1 MATKSAQRQFLVKV
15 SGIDGYFST
24 KSGGNISSDTN
35 KHFDGGA
42 TIPDVLASPAQAEN
56 ISVSRA
62 YDVSVDPDRLATLR
76 QKVGRWRTTI
86 SVTPTDEDLI
96 ATGTPVVYPE
106 ALLVGMT
113 EPDYDSSGGDVA
125 TWELEFAIG
134 AYR

>member
-1 MATKSAQRQFLVKV
+1 MPKSAQRQFLVKV

-24 KSGGNISSDTN
+24 KSGGNISADTN
-35 KHFDGGA
+35 KHYDGGA
-42 TIPDVLASPAQAEN
+42 IVPDVLASPAQAEN
-56 ISVSRA
+56 VTVSRA
-62 YDVSVDPDRLATLR
+62 FDVAVDPDRLAGLR
-76 QKVGRWRTTI
+76 AKVGRWRTTI